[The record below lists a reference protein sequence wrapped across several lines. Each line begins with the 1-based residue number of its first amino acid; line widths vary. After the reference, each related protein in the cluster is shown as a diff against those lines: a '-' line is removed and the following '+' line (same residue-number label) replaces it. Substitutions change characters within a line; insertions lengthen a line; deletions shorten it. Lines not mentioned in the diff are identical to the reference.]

1 MKTSPNRTASS
12 SSLYFALTS
21 RDCNKG
27 VLSIHVF
34 GPEVRS
40 CFSFGG
46 DRCSSFLGG
55 NQTNLKEGEEIMGL
69 TCSYLM
75 KRPESGL
82 ELSQQRDQNPYESG
96 VPKSTPF

>member
-46 DRCSSFLGG
+46 DRCSSSFLGG

-75 KRPESGL
+75 KS
-82 ELSQQRDQNPYESG
+82 
-96 VPKSTPF
+96 